1 MSEEFTKELEAL
13 YIKHNVEEGV
23 LILPAGEQTKI
34 ITYHSTDSNME
45 PIVGNAYSRL
55 AQFLGELTHTKIDEL
70 VDYLNEQFAEMLDES
85 EESMSQVTWE
95 KLAYTKAELVF
106 SPEQLVELIL
116 AKEKKENAMS
126 NGKWNDAAEWRE
138 NELELLKRAMDIE

>member
-1 MSEEFTKELEAL
+1 MSEELAKELEAL
-13 YIKHNVEEGV
+13 YIKHNVKEGV

-34 ITYHSTDSNME
+34 ITYSTDSNME
-45 PIVGNAYSRL
+45 PIVGYSYSRL
-55 AQFLGELTHTKIDEL
+55 AQILGGLSHTNIDEL
-70 VDYLNEQFAEMLDES
+70 VDYLDEQFAELLKES